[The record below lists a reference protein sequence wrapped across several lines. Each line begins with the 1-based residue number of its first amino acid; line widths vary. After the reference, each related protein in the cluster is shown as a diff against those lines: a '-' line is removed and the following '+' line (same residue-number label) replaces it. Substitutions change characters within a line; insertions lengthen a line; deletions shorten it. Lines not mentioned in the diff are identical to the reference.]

1 MIAQHAVPVTRRILY
16 AVTVSKKNLKFFFSM
31 KIHEKWQRSDVSQ
44 METEP
49 FSKLSTGNFIHSR
62 RFLLNYPFLV
72 TQEKL

>member
-1 MIAQHAVPVTRRILY
+1 
-16 AVTVSKKNLKFFFSM
+16 M

-44 METEP
+44 VETEP